1 MKKNLRIAFLLL
13 FIITKA
19 QAISFSFRHYKVED
33 GLSENSVFCSLQD
46 SKGFMWFGT
55 KEGLNRFDGSSFV
68 VFQRQPNKPNSLGN
82 SYVHALFEDN
92 NKTIWV
98 GTEGGI
104 YLYDYMKNAFSYFDK
119 KTKDNFS
126 IQQSVSSITQDRK
139 GNIWI
144 GGSDGL
150 YQYSPSADKL
160 SRYGYQPNKPG
171 SLPANYANTILC
183 DSKGDVWIGTLNGG
197 LSKYNPSKDNFINY
211 LFPPAKKGS
220 KISVLKII
228 EDSQG
233 NLILGT
239 VSDGLIFFDR
249 KTGSHSR
256 YLMDLSDEWIYF
268 FRDIFEYSPGV
279 YLIGSEHGLIV
290 FERYKNQYS
299 TIKASTINA
308 NSLSDNAIYSISKD
322 KEGGIWIGSYF
333 GGVNYISPK
342 PYFFE
347 LYSPLEIRNSISGK
361 AVSQF
366 CEDPNGNIW
375 IGTEDGGL
383 NFFNTTNKT
392 FKSFIN
398 PSVKRG
404 LSYRNVHSLMQDG
417 DNLWI
422 GMFAGGLDVLNTK
435 TGKFKHYTSTNDI
448 QTLNDDNIFS
458 IYKDITGTIW
468 VGTIN
473 GLNRYIPETDSF
485 ERIGEPLLNTFVY
498 DIIQDHTGLLWVGS
512 TGRGLF
518 CYNPQTKTWKHF
530 EHNASDAGS
539 LPHNKVIA
547 LYQDEKK
554 RLWIGTEG
562 GGLAQYIYETKK
574 FKTYNTS
581 NGLPN
586 NVIYAIVS
594 DRDYLWLSSN
604 RGLSRFNPETREIK
618 TFTKAD
624 GLQGNQFNFKSGYK
638 ARNGKIYFG
647 GTNGFNAFMPDE
659 LRDNKYIPPVV
670 ITNMQLFNKDVEIGA
685 DDSPLEQNISFTDEI
700 TLSHDQTVLNFDF
713 VALSYCAPNK
723 NKYAYMLE
731 GFDKEWIEAG
741 NNHHISY
748 TNLPPGRYTLRIK
761 GSNNDG
767 LWNNEGTSLR
777 IRVLPPVWASIWAYL
792 FYIIVLAGSV
802 YYYLQ
807 FLKRKRE
814 NQEQIKLEKL
824 QAQSEIELYNAKIDF
839 FTNIAHEIRTPIS
852 LIKAPLDAL
861 KRKNKDK
868 TLSDYVVVMERNT
881 NRLMSLINQLLDFRK
896 AEKNSY
902 TVNYRQL
909 NLIELLRNLSDS
921 FSYSASARNIDLQ
934 LITNTDEAVVNADA
948 ECITKVVTNL
958 LANAIK
964 HTNNKVELRLIMDE
978 DHYQIQV
985 YDNGEGID
993 QTETEKIFQ
1002 PFYQIGK
1009 AKNENRGTGIGLALV
1024 KLLVEIH
1031 GGRVMVESVKN
1042 EYTLFTVDL
1051 QRHKTTSPEPAEEPL
1066 FEQIIQTEV
1075 DAELAKVV
1083 PDFHSDELPALLIV
1097 EDNEDL
1103 NHFLQNYFQENFSV
1117 LSAYNGAQAV
1127 KLLENFAPDIII
1139 SDIMMPEMNGIEFCD
1154 YVKTNTLYSHIPVIL
1169 LTAKTDIKYKIE
1181 GLEHGADA
1189 YLEKPFSVEHLE
1201 AQIHNLLEN
1210 RQKLRDTMASSPLTP
1225 IRNYGKNKADEAF
1238 LNEITSIIDKHIT
1251 NVDFSVDD
1259 LAQEIAMSR
1268 SNLYRK
1274 VKGLSGLTPND
1285 FIRLVRLKKA
1295 VKLMQDG
1302 ENRINEICFMV
1313 GFNTSSY
1320 FAKCFKHQFGILPK
1334 DFVKGKITL
1343 D

>member
-1 MKKNLRIAFLLL
+1 M
-13 FIITKA
+13 
-19 QAISFSFRHYKVED
+19 
-33 GLSENSVFCSLQD
+33 
-46 SKGFMWFGT
+46 
-55 KEGLNRFDGSSFV
+55 
-68 VFQRQPNKPNSLGN
+68 
-82 SYVHALFEDN
+82 
-92 NKTIWV
+92 
-98 GTEGGI
+98 
-104 YLYDYMKNAFSYFDK
+104 
-119 KTKDNFS
+119 
-126 IQQSVSSITQDRK
+126 
-139 GNIWI
+139 
-144 GGSDGL
+144 
-150 YQYSPSADKL
+150 
-160 SRYGYQPNKPG
+160 
-171 SLPANYANTILC
+171 
-183 DSKGDVWIGTLNGG
+183 
-197 LSKYNPSKDNFINY
+197 
-211 LFPPAKKGS
+211 
-220 KISVLKII
+220 
-228 EDSQG
+228 
-233 NLILGT
+233 
-239 VSDGLIFFDR
+239 
-249 KTGSHSR
+249 
-256 YLMDLSDEWIYF
+256 
-268 FRDIFEYSPGV
+268 
-279 YLIGSEHGLIV
+279 
-290 FERYKNQYS
+290 
-299 TIKASTINA
+299 
-308 NSLSDNAIYSISKD
+308 
-322 KEGGIWIGSYF
+322 
-333 GGVNYISPK
+333 
-342 PYFFE
+342 
-347 LYSPLEIRNSISGK
+347 
-361 AVSQF
+361 
-366 CEDPNGNIW
+366 
-375 IGTEDGGL
+375 
-383 NFFNTTNKT
+383 
-392 FKSFIN
+392 
-398 PSVKRG
+398 
-404 LSYRNVHSLMQDG
+404 
-417 DNLWI
+417 
-422 GMFAGGLDVLNTK
+422 
-435 TGKFKHYTSTNDI
+435 
-448 QTLNDDNIFS
+448 
-458 IYKDITGTIW
+458 
-468 VGTIN
+468 
-473 GLNRYIPETDSF
+473 
-485 ERIGEPLLNTFVY
+485 
-498 DIIQDHTGLLWVGS
+498 
-512 TGRGLF
+512 
-518 CYNPQTKTWKHF
+518 
-530 EHNASDAGS
+530 
-539 LPHNKVIA
+539 
-547 LYQDEKK
+547 YQDVKK

-562 GGLAQYIYETKK
+562 GGLTQYIYETRK
-574 FKTYNTS
+574 FKTFNTG

-604 RGLSRFNPETREIK
+604 RGLSRFNPDTREIK

-647 GTNGFNAFMPDE
+647 GTNGFNAFVPDE

-685 DDSPLEQNISFTDEI
+685 DNSPLEQNISFTDEI
-700 TLSHDQTVLNFDF
+700 TLKHDQTVLNFDF

-731 GFDKEWIEAG
+731 GFDKEWIDAG
-741 NNHHISY
+741 NNHRISY

-767 LWNNEGTSLR
+767 LWNEEGTTLH
-777 IRVLPPVWASIWAYL
+777 IRVKPPVWASFWAYL
-792 FYIIVLAGSV
+792 FYVIVLAGSV
-802 YYYLQ
+802 YYYYKFLQ
-807 FLKRKRE
+807 RKRAI
-814 NQEQIKLEKL
+814 QEQIKLEKL

-868 TLSDYVVVMERNT
+868 SLSDYVVVMERNT

-909 NLIELLRNLSDS
+909 NLSELLRNLTDS

-934 LITNTDEAVVNADA
+934 LISSDDNAVVNADA
-948 ECITKVVTNL
+948 ECITKIVTNL

-964 HTNNKVELRLIMDE
+964 HTNNKVELRLSMAD
-978 DHYQIQV
+978 DHYLIQV

-993 QTETEKIFQ
+993 HTEKEKIFQ

-1009 AKNENRGTGIGLALV
+1009 SKNENQGTGIGLALV
-1024 KLLVEIH
+1024 KLLVDIH
-1031 GGRVMVESVKN
+1031 GGKVMVESVKN
-1042 EYTLFTVDL
+1042 EYTLFTVNL
-1051 QRHKTTSPEPAEEPL
+1051 LRHKTVSPAPPEEPF

-1075 DAELAKVV
+1075 DAAQVKMV
-1083 PDFHSDELPALLIV
+1083 PDFRSDELPALLIV

-1210 RQKLRDTMASSPLTP
+1210 RQKLRETMASSPLTP

-1238 LNEITSIIDKHIT
+1238 LNEISNIIDKHIT

-1295 VKLMQDG
+1295 VKLMQEG
-1302 ENRINEICFMV
+1302 ENRINEICYMV

-1334 DFVKGKITL
+1334 DFVKGKINL